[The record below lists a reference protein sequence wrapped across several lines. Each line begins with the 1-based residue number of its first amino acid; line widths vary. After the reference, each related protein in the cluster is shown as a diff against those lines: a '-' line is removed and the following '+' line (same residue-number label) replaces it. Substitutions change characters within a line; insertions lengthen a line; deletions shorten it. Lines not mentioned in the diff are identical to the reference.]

1 MTCCACVASCFGG
14 AHAPVSHIGTANDA
28 STTRQLKPDS
38 NGNNSSALSFFRTSH
53 DVIISLHVYEIFL
66 NIVFSFG
73 REPNAAGPSATRI
86 NGALLPPLV
95 FRVLALQFL
104 FELRIG
110 LAPERPEIL
119 GQLHRAVVRREHL
132 DAERDAAGSNGKRV
146 RAVQILNARGE
157 RRRGGGGGG
166 GFFSAGRVL
175 FGFAP

>member
-1 MTCCACVASCFGG
+1 M
-14 AHAPVSHIGTANDA
+14 
-28 STTRQLKPDS
+28 
-38 NGNNSSALSFFRTSH
+38 
-53 DVIISLHVYEIFL
+53 
-66 NIVFSFG
+66 FSFG

-119 GQLHRAVVRREHL
+119 GHLHRAVVRRERL
-132 DAERDAAGSNGKRV
+132 DAERDAAGSNGERV

-157 RRRGGGGGG
+157 RRRAVGGVGDYSATTGFQLDAARNLFVDQRLLLLRKPGFHHRPDLPVFDFLVTDCAEADLLDNGGPVVFGD
-166 GFFSAGRVL
+166 GR
-175 FGFAP
+175 